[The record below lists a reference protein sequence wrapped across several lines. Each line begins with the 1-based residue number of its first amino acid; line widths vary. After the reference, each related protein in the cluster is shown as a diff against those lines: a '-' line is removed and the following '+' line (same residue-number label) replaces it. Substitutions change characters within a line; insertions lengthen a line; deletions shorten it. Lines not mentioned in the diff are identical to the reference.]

1 MKIYSSAGSVLLDI
15 EVDDGSY
22 AYREIMGRDDL
33 TLYFALTSFVEIP
46 VGSYCV
52 FLNVTYYLLK
62 PESLTLRHTRNWEY
76 TLTMET
82 YAGLLQTAIYQN
94 PDDRRLKFFVTGP
107 AATHLDL
114 LVRCL
119 NGKRSGWSYES
130 TVDTSSEKTVGYD
143 FGNCKEA
150 LQLIAD
156 GFETEWEIMGKKII
170 LGKVEHGKATPVS
183 MSYGKGNGFLPGVER
198 KNYNDEIPLSRL
210 FVQGGDR
217 NIVFSKYG
225 SKTLMMPKGVT
236 VGFDGDKF
244 SWESGY
250 SSSKAKAF
258 TTDSDGASVSLVGA
272 TSECDGA
279 LDCSEIYPK
288 RVGTV
293 SEVIVVNESKNEYDF
308 TDNTIPLALDYSSN
322 DVRTAEKM
330 TVIFQT
336 GALAGREF
344 EVDFVKSYGGTVVNR
359 FKIAPATID
368 EVDMPSASFA
378 PANGDKYIVFHC
390 SLPQSYI
397 NDPDTHTG
405 AEWTCCARRWPTSG
419 TPAVRGSASAARWTA
434 SGAGR
439 DGTPSVAT

>member
-52 FLNVTYYLLK
+52 FQNVTYYLLK

-130 TVDTSSEKTVGYD
+130 TVDTSLEKTVGYD

-156 GFETEWEIMGKKII
+156 GFETEWEIIGKKIV

-198 KNYNDEIPLSRL
+198 RNYNDVHRP
-210 FVQGGDR
+210 
-217 NIVFSKYG
+217 
-225 SKTLMMPKGVT
+225 
-236 VGFDGDKF
+236 
-244 SWESGY
+244 
-250 SSSKAKAF
+250 
-258 TTDSDGASVSLVGA
+258 
-272 TSECDGA
+272 
-279 LDCSEIYPK
+279 
-288 RVGTV
+288 
-293 SEVIVVNESKNEYDF
+293 
-308 TDNTIPLALDYSSN
+308 
-322 DVRTAEKM
+322 
-330 TVIFQT
+330 
-336 GALAGREF
+336 
-344 EVDFVKSYGGTVVNR
+344 
-359 FKIAPATID
+359 
-368 EVDMPSASFA
+368 
-378 PANGDKYIVFHC
+378 
-390 SLPQSYI
+390 
-397 NDPDTHTG
+397 
-405 AEWTCCARRWPTSG
+405 
-419 TPAVRGSASAARWTA
+419 
-434 SGAGR
+434 GAGL
-439 DGTPSVAT
+439 SAYL